1 MGYRIQCFPGIN
13 AYVEKRFSQSSGGAY
28 IPNLIRLDYPIRK
41 LYGEPMLPI
50 YDYNTDSQIENSFG
64 INFDT
69 EANIYNFRYFKA
81 LYQRFMI
88 IYKKAVPLNRFL
100 CYFLFG

>member
-1 MGYRIQCFPGIN
+1 MGDWGIVYNVFPGIN
-13 AYVEKRFSQSSGGAY
+13 AYVEKRFSQPSGGTY

-81 LYQRFMI
+81 LY
-88 IYKKAVPLNRFL
+88 N
-100 CYFLFG
+100 GS

>member
-1 MGYRIQCFPGIN
+1 MFFQVLMLMLKSVLVN
-13 AYVEKRFSQSSGGAY
+13 
-28 IPNLIRLDYPIRK
+28 RLDYPIRK

-81 LYQRFMI
+81 LY
-88 IYKKAVPLNRFL
+88 N
-100 CYFLFG
+100 GS